1 METFQLE
8 QDTQSVYTPDPG
20 EIAEG
25 TQVLCGVCK
34 AVMNETRNCN
44 GPRGW
49 AMAMTG
55 SKSKHAFFCCPHRE
69 EPWHRQVVALRQEAK
84 NSVSGKI
91 AAMLEAEAE
100 EIMSTREATKEVG
113 WGKGY

>member
-1 METFQLE
+1 MKIIQLE
-8 QDTQSVYTPDPG
+8 HNTQSAYTPDIG
-20 EIAEG
+20 EVPEG
-25 TQVLCGVCK
+25 SQVLCGVCSS
-34 AVMNETRNCN
+34 VMDETRNCN

-55 SKSKHAFFCCPHRE
+55 GKSPHDSFFCPHRE
-69 EPWHRQVVALRQEAK
+69 EQWHRQVVALRQEAK